1 MINAGADKKVLD
13 LVHTHIRL
21 EIFIQPRKHA
31 NRSTG
36 EYVYRRYYTLL
47 RDEVFKVDS
56 RPRSL
61 KDSYYR

>member
-1 MINAGADKKVLD
+1 MINVGADKKVLD

-36 EYVYRRYYTLL
+36 EYVYRRYYIIA
-47 RDEVFKVDS
+47 RRGV
-56 RPRSL
+56 
-61 KDSYYR
+61 